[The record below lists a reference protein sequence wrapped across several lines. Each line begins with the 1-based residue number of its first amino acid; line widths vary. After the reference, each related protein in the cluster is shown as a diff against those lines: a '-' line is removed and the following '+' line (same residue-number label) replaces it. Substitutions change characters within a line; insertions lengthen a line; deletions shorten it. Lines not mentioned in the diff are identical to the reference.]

1 MHPQK
6 KFKMTNFIRKIIPN
20 AKDDVLAG
28 ITVSLAMIPEV
39 VAFAFVAQISPIVA
53 LFGAFVVGLI
63 SAIFGG
69 RPGLISGAAGAVAV
83 IFVTMIQEGHAKGL
97 LFDQPVENM
106 GYFYL
111 LAAVVLMGVIQILA
125 GVFKLGKLVRL
136 IPHPVMM
143 GFVNGLAIVIFLAQL
158 GMFKENTKDYF
169 GQNKRNT
176 VSTELIYNVDN
187 NEVKDILSGT
197 VLYTITD
204 QSVISKE
211 TNTEKFV
218 ISEGQVFDPITKKV
232 VFNVKEEGFYAVKDK
247 GVVKSTMEGI
257 KLYIMIGLVLLTM
270 FIVWGLPKLT
280 TKIPAS
286 LTAILIVSC
295 IVIFGGVESINVG
308 DFIRDG
314 GGAGLN
320 GFEELSSNLNVVEL
334 WSNLPINLDTLF
346 FILPYAFLAAS
357 VGLIESLMTMNLV
370 DELTET
376 RGDGNRECVAQGAGN
391 MLSGIFGGT
400 GGCGMIGQT
409 VININA
415 GGRGRLSGIMM
426 AVTLLTFILF
436 TDKLIE
442 QVPIAALIGVMFMM
456 VIETFA
462 WSSFRILK
470 KIPKS
475 DAFVLITVSAVTVIF
490 DLAIAVFVGVII
502 SALAFAWENAKKIRA
517 RKRMKADGTK
527 VYEIWGPLFFGS
539 IQAFNGKFDIK
550 NDPER
555 VEVDFVESRISDH
568 SALEAIFILVE
579 KYEAAG
585 KTIKLKHLSEECK
598 VLMYKASPKFKD
610 VIIEDVDD
618 PRYHL
623 AANPEEFPKPLSEYK
638 F

>member
-1 MHPQK
+1 
-6 KFKMTNFIRKIIPN
+6 MTDFIRKIVPN

-39 VAFAFVAQISPIVA
+39 VAFAFVAQIDPLVA
-53 LFGAFVVGLI
+53 LSGAFIVGLI

-83 IFVTMIQEGHAKGL
+83 IFVTMISEGHTRGM

-106 GYFYL
+106 GFFYL
-111 LAAVVLMGVIQILA
+111 FACVILMGIIQIFA
-125 GVFKLGKLVRL
+125 GVFKLGRFVRL
-136 IPHPVMM
+136 IPHSVMM
-143 GFVNGLAIVIFLAQL
+143 GFVNGLAIVIFWAQVK
-158 GMFKENTKDYF
+158 MFSHKSLE
-169 GQNKRNT
+169 
-176 VSTELIYNVDN
+176 VSSDGVKNYITTFMTGTE
-187 NEVKDILSGT
+187 
-197 VLYTITD
+197 
-204 QSVISKE
+204 
-211 TNTEKFV
+211 
-218 ISEGQVFDPITKKV
+218 
-232 VFNVKEEGFYAVKDK
+232 
-247 GVVKSTMEGI
+247 
-257 KLYIMIGLVLLTM
+257 LYIMIGLVALTM
-270 FIVWGLPKLT
+270 AIIWLLPKLT

-286 LTAILIVSC
+286 LTAILVTTLLVVFSGLD
-295 IVIFGGVESINVG
+295 VTTVG
-308 DFIRDG
+308 SYIIEG
-314 GGAGLN
+314 GGTGLK
-320 GFEELSSNLNVVEL
+320 GEFPTPNLEL
-334 WSNLPINLDTLF
+334 WENLPINLDTLS

-376 RGDGNRECVAQGAGN
+376 RGNGNRECIAQGAGN
-391 MLSGIFGGT
+391 MVSGLFGGT

-436 TDKLIE
+436 TDKFIE

-470 KIPKS
+470 KIPRS
-475 DAFVLITVSAVTVIF
+475 DAFVLITVSVVTVIF

-517 RKRMKADGTK
+517 RRRVKTDGTK

-539 IQAFNGKFDIK
+539 IQAFNDKFDVK
-550 NDPER
+550 NDPDH
-555 VEVDFVESRISDH
+555 VEIDFIESRISDH

-585 KTIKLKHLSEECK
+585 KTIRLKHLSEDCK

-610 VIIEDVDD
+610 VIIVDVED

>member
-1 MHPQK
+1 MTDFIK
-6 KFKMTNFIRKIIPN
+6 KITPN

-39 VAFAFVAQISPIVA
+39 VAFAFVAQIDPLVA
-53 LFGAFVVGLI
+53 LSGAFIIGLI
-63 SAIFGG
+63 TAIFGG

-83 IFVTMIQEGHAKGL
+83 IFVTMIAEGHTKGM
-97 LFDQPVENM
+97 LFDTPIDNM

-111 LAAVVLMGVIQILA
+111 LGCVILMGVIQILA
-125 GVFKLGKLVRL
+125 GVFKLGRFVRL
-136 IPHPVMM
+136 IPHSVMM
-143 GFVNGLAIVIFLAQL
+143 GFVNGLAIVIFWAQVK
-158 GMFKENTKDYF
+158 MFTHKSLE
-169 GQNKRNT
+169 
-176 VSTELIYNVDN
+176 VSTDGVKSYVSSYMQGTELYIMLGLVALTMAIIWLLP
-187 NEVKDILSGT
+187 K
-197 VLYTITD
+197 
-204 QSVISKE
+204 
-211 TNTEKFV
+211 
-218 ISEGQVFDPITKKV
+218 ITKK
-232 VFNVKEEGFYAVKDK
+232 
-247 GVVKSTMEGI
+247 
-257 KLYIMIGLVLLTM
+257 L
-270 FIVWGLPKLT
+270 
-280 TKIPAS
+280 PAS
-286 LTAILIVSC
+286 LTAILVTTGIVVFSGMD
-295 IVIFGGVESINVG
+295 VTTVG
-308 DFIRDG
+308 SYIIEG
-314 GGAGLN
+314 GGTGLK
-320 GFEELSSNLNVVEL
+320 GEFPTPNLEL
-334 WSNLPINLDTLF
+334 WQNLPFNLDTLT
-346 FILPYAFLAAS
+346 FILPFAFLAAS

-376 RGDGNRECVAQGAGN
+376 RGNGNKECVAQGAGN
-391 MLSGIFGGT
+391 ILSGLFGGT

-475 DAFVLITVSAVTVIF
+475 DAFVLITVSAVTVIY

-517 RKRMKADGTK
+517 RKRFREDGTK

-539 IQAFNGKFDIK
+539 ISAFNEKFDVK
-550 NDPER
+550 NDPDT
-555 VEVDFVESRISDH
+555 VEIDFVEARISDH
-568 SALEAIFILVE
+568 SAIEAIFALVE
-579 KYEAAG
+579 KYKAAN
-585 KTIKLKHLSEECK
+585 KNVTIKHLSEDCK
-598 VLMYKASPKFKD
+598 VLLYKASPIFKD
-610 VIIEDVDD
+610 VIVEDIDD

-623 AANPEEFPKPLSEYK
+623 AANPEKFPKPLGEYK